1 MNEAQL
7 KNLSTLLD
15 MFSQRYPDRSPEAI
29 KTTIEEALK
38 SLSEVKPLTSSEQA
52 EQDSCQ
58 LFNTG
63 RFNDIV
69 LAYVILA
76 MRTAG
81 TPQDEAM
88 KLLDTIDK
96 AFDNMTAEQ
105 ALQHYRAG
113 INGQNVI
120 NQQSWN

>member
-15 MFSQRYPDRSPEAI
+15 MFSKRYPDRSPEAI
-29 KTTIEEALK
+29 QETLAEALK
-38 SLSEVKPLTSSEQA
+38 SLSEVKPATASEQA

-63 RFNDIV
+63 RFKDIV
-69 LAYVILA
+69 LAYVVLS

-81 TPQDEAM
+81 TPQEEAM
-88 KLLDTIDK
+88 KLLGTMDK
-96 AFDNMTAEQ
+96 VFDNMTAEQ

-113 INGQNVI
+113 INEQ
-120 NQQSWN
+120 